1 MFSRIRSLP
10 YRFQLILASLQL
22 SDSLPFSD
30 VLSQEQIQSVCEK
43 HNVSFENKDV
53 YTPAVTLWGFLSQ
66 VIHKDEHRSCLAAV
80 LRIGKLLITFSRTCC
95 MDNCGAYCRARG
107 ELPQGVIEDLTT
119 GVADSCEQE
128 CPADWLWY
136 DRHVQLV
143 DGTTVTMPDTKEN
156 QEKYP
161 QQSVQQKGLGFPL
174 ARCLAILS
182 LATGMLRGLAL
193 GAYQGKE
200 TGETSLLRSMMDK
213 FSPGT
218 IALLDKLFSNYWTIC
233 DFVQRHVDVVTLHN
247 AARKLDL
254 SQARRL
260 GKNDYLL
267 SWAIPCRPDWMDEE
281 TYALIPKTLTL
292 RVIQAQITQ
301 RGFRVQ
307 SLTIITTLTDAET
320 YPRADIVALY
330 RQRWHVELDIRAI
343 KVNMGMEDLRCRTP
357 EMVEKEIWTCLLAY
371 NLIRLK
377 LLQAAK
383 EKDVLPITLSFTFGL
398 QTVAAGWMI
407 GIVLNRETRKEMSVA
422 ELKSMSKRRVGNR
435 PNRIEPRA
443 IKRRPKP
450 MRLLTMPRDEAR
462 ALLLSGIDPYQ
473 KQR

>member
-1 MFSRIRSLP
+1 
-10 YRFQLILASLQL
+10 
-22 SDSLPFSD
+22 
-30 VLSQEQIQSVCEK
+30 
-43 HNVSFENKDV
+43 
-53 YTPAVTLWGFLSQ
+53 
-66 VIHKDEHRSCLAAV
+66 
-80 LRIGKLLITFSRTCC
+80 
-95 MDNCGAYCRARG
+95 
-107 ELPQGVIEDLTT
+107 
-119 GVADSCEQE
+119 
-128 CPADWLWY
+128 
-136 DRHVQLV
+136 
-143 DGTTVTMPDTKEN
+143 MPDTKEN

-174 ARCLAILS
+174 ARCVAILS

-213 FSPGT
+213 LRPGT

-267 SWAIPCRPDWMDEE
+267 SWAIPCRPDWMDEA
-281 TYALIPKTLTL
+281 TYARIPKTLTL
-292 RVIQAQITQ
+292 RVIQAQIAQ

-307 SLTIITTLTDAET
+307 SLTIITTLIDAET

-435 PNRIEPRA
+435 PDRIEPRA

-450 MRLLTMPRDEAR
+450 MKLLTMPRAEAR